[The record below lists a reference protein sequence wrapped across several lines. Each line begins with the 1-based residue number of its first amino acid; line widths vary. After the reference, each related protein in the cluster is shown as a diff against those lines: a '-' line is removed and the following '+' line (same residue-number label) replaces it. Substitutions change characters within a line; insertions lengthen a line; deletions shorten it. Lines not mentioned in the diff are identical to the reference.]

1 MLAASGHRVAQK
13 VRHFDGHL
21 TSSMRKFVT
30 NVLLG
35 TMPFWVLAS
44 AYGWRMA
51 KIVIVPKRTLV
62 TNFLMELVKWP
73 SKWCTFWATRCPE
86 VASSGAGGHW
96 EERCKEKWWPEL
108 LPAEMPAG
116 GLFREVAH

>member
-1 MLAASGHRVAQK
+1 MC
-13 VRHFDGHL
+13 HFDGHL

-62 TNFLMELVKWP
+62 TNFLMELVAPFGPLSAQKWP
-73 SKWCTFWATRCPE
+73 AAVLGATGRRGAKRNGGLSCSLLRCRQ
-86 VASSGAGGHW
+86 VG
-96 EERCKEKWWPEL
+96 CFEKWRTSE
-108 LPAEMPAG
+108 G
-116 GLFREVAH
+116 

>member
-1 MLAASGHRVAQK
+1 
-13 VRHFDGHL
+13 
-21 TSSMRKFVT
+21 MRKFVT

-62 TNFLMELVKWP
+62 TNFLMELVL
-73 SKWCTFWATRCPE
+73 SLI
-86 VASSGAGGHW
+86 HI
-96 EERCKEKWWPEL
+96 
-108 LPAEMPAG
+108 
-116 GLFREVAH
+116 